1 MLKRVLVPVI
11 TLAVVIG
18 GILFARSLMATSSQ
32 ADPNQYRFAEA
43 KSDLVKK
50 TVSATGVLT
59 AWTNVDI
66 KSRAGGKVVSLPV
79 EEGTVVHKGQLIAE
93 IDPSDTLLTV
103 NQAKADI
110 ASSEAK
116 VVETRKVM
124 TLQQSESQ
132 VAIDTAQAN
141 LHAAQ
146 ASANAAL
153 ARWESAKSDADSQD
167 GLTDAAIANAKATL
181 VAEQQK
187 LAQMSS
193 ASHPQE
199 RAIALAD
206 LHQAEANLKNAD
218 AQLRRQQALLAKGF
232 VPQAQVDT
240 AEATREVAFAT
251 LQSTREKVDTLNP
264 QQDTDLQAEQARV
277 DQCAA
282 ALRTAEANRVQI
294 KLKRQAAN
302 AAHAD
307 YLQAVAAVKQAEV
320 KVVQARAERMNDAIK
335 DTEIAQAKAAGAR
348 SDAALVNANIQLKDT
363 HVAAPSD
370 GIILKKY
377 VEQGT
382 MITSGMSFNS
392 TGTSIVNLGDISRM
406 YVDVQVD
413 ETDVASVTMDQKVDI
428 TFDAYPTTPFE
439 GKVIKIEP
447 QAVIDSNVTTVH
459 VRVEVDNS
467 TITYRL
473 LKPGMNSTCE
483 FIVDKKDDVL
493 CVPNEAVKTDTDG
506 SSYVQIAEGGKVA
519 PGDKDTPAD
528 PNVLI
533 GIKIVKRP
541 VKVGLAG
548 NETTEILEGV
558 KPGDRV
564 ITQTIEPA
572 ALTAGSGNMFGG
584 GKGPGKK

>member
-1 MLKRVLVPVI
+1 MLKRVLIPVVG
-11 TLAVVIG
+11 LAVVIG
-18 GILFARSLMATSSQ
+18 GILFARSLMTTNAE
-32 ADPNQYRFAEA
+32 ADPNQYRIAEA
-43 KSDLVKK
+43 KTDLVKK

-66 KSRAGGKVVSLPV
+66 KSRAGGKVLSLPV
-79 EEGTVVHKGQLIAE
+79 EEGTIVKKGQLIAE

-110 ASSEAK
+110 SASNAK
-116 VVETRKVM
+116 VVETKKVM

-132 VAIDTAQAN
+132 VAIDTAEAN
-141 LHAAQ
+141 LKAAE

-153 ARWESAKSDADSQD
+153 ARWESAKSDADSQ
-167 GLTDAAIANAKATL
+167 GALTDAAVANAKATL

-187 LAQMSS
+187 LSQMTG

-199 RAIALAD
+199 TALSLAD
-206 LHQAEANLKNAD
+206 MHQAEANLKNAD

-232 VPQAQVDT
+232 VAQSQVDQ
-240 AEATREVAFAT
+240 AEATRDVAYAT
-251 LQSTREKVDTLNP
+251 LQSTREKVNTLKP
-264 QQDTDLQAEQARV
+264 ELDADLQSEQAKV
-277 DQCAA
+277 DQCVA
-282 ALRTAEANRVQI
+282 ALQTAEANRVQI

-302 AAHAD
+302 AAKAD
-307 YLQAVAAVKQAEV
+307 YLQSIAAVKQAQV
-320 KVVQARAERMNDAIK
+320 RIVQTKAERMNDAIK
-335 DTEIAQAKAAGAR
+335 DTEIAQAQAAGAR
-348 SDAALVNANIQLKDT
+348 SDAALTNADIQLRDT

-370 GIILKKY
+370 GIVLKKY

-473 LKPGMNSTCE
+473 LKPGMNATCE
-483 FIVDKKDDVL
+483 FIVDKKEDVL
-493 CVPNEAVKTDTDG
+493 CLPNEAVKTDTDG
-506 SSYVQIAEGGKVA
+506 TSYVQIAQGGKVA
-519 PGDKDTPAD
+519 PGDKDNPAD

-533 GIKIVKRP
+533 GIKVVKRP

-548 NETTEILEGV
+548 NETTEILEGI

-572 ALTAGSGNMFGG
+572 ALTASPGGMFGNS
-584 GKGPGKK
+584 KGPGKK